1 MLRVTI
7 GAVNP
12 GLFLRRVNQ
21 KAKHRAILYVFLHFF
36 PDGFQ
41 TIRRR
46 ANFYYKIRTNSG
58 KSFQFIFLEIEEM
71 LFSEIHAA
79 SGLRTAL
86 LGRVKAVLEPKTLPP
101 IIQSP

>member
-1 MLRVTI
+1 MPRVTI

-21 KAKHRAILYVFLHFF
+21 KAKHRAILYVFLHFSRM
-36 PDGFQ
+36 GF
-41 TIRRR
+41 RLSEGE
-46 ANFYYKIRTNSG
+46 RTSITKSGQILVNLFNS
-58 KSFQFIFLEIEEM
+58 FLEIEEM
-71 LFSEIHAA
+71 LFSKIHAA

-101 IIQSP
+101 ILQSP